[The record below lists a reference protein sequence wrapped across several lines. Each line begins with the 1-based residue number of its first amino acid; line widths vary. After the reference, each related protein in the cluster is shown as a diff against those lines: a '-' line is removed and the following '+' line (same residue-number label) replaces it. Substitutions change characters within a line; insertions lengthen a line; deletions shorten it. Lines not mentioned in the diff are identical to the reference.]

1 MTLSLN
7 ERMDFVERKV
17 AALETLPDRVGA
29 LEVQVSALRDEMR
42 TGFSA
47 LLGEI
52 RVGDEGTRSEL
63 RAEIRA
69 GDETTRSELRAEI
82 RAGDERTRSEL
93 RAEIRAG
100 DETTRSE
107 LRAEMRSLAETLRQE
122 IRSGDEETRTL
133 MRVLH
138 EDVIGRLALL
148 QEGRTRR
155 KRPSKN

>member
-17 AALETLPDRVGA
+17 VALETLPDRVGA

-69 GDETTRSELRAEI
+69 GDET
-82 RAGDERTRSEL
+82 TRSEL